1 MEKLNNLLIGAKIKA
16 AAMKEGVVE
25 ALKSKETGDETL
37 IIKIMLMV
45 VAVVLVILFRDQIY
59 DLIKTLVTSVSE
71 KVQGMYNK
79 S

>member
-16 AAMKEGVVE
+16 AAMKEGIVE

-45 VAVVLVILFRDQIY
+45 VAVVLVIVFRNEIRTVIET
-59 DLIKTLVTSVSE
+59 LIANVSQRI
-71 KVQGMYNK
+71 QGMYND
-79 S
+79 

>member
-1 MEKLNNLLIGAKIKA
+1 MEKLNSLLIGTKIRA

-25 ALKSKETGDETL
+25 ALKSKRTGDETL

-59 DLIKTLVTSVSE
+59 DVIKTLVTSVSE
-71 KVQGMYNK
+71 KVQNMYNK